1 MFTTIIIFLL
11 ILSLLVFVHE
21 FGHFFTARKFG
32 VKADEFGIGFPPR
45 AIGIYKDSKNRW
57 RKLIG
62 NKELD
67 SLEGDDKP
75 VDTVYSLNWL
85 PLGGFVKI
93 KGQDGENPQDQ
104 DSFGSKKIWKRA
116 IILVAGVFMNVV
128 LAFVLF
134 STCYIIGAPQSVAS
148 GGKIQITEVSK
159 NSPAAVGGVLSGD
172 VISSIDGINFETISD
187 LQEYINVKGGQ
198 EISLAIVR
206 QDEVVNLNVI
216 PEVKDDKALIGIGLD
231 QIDVVSYPFFQA
243 IWEGLKHTVIL
254 FWMIIVA
261 FFKLIY
267 DLIVGTGV
275 GDAVGGPIRIAQMTG
290 EVARFGLVNLFNF
303 TALLSLNLAVIN
315 LLPLPALDGGRI
327 LFLIIEKIKGK
338 PVKRETEALV
348 HNIGFMLLMALIVLI
363 TYKDIARMF

>member
-45 AIGIYKDSKNRW
+45 AIGFYKDSQHRW

-67 SLEGDDKP
+67 SLEGDKKP

-93 KGQDGENPQDQ
+93 KGQDGESPQDQ

-116 IILVAGVFMNVV
+116 VILVAGVFMNVV
-128 LAFVLF
+128 LAFILF
-134 STCYIIGAPQSVAS
+134 SACYIIGAPQSVTS

-159 NSPAAVGGVLSGD
+159 NSPAAGAGVLSGD
-172 VISSIDGINFETISD
+172 VISSVDGISFENVPD
-187 LQEYINVKGGQ
+187 LQEYIALKGGQ
-198 EISLAIVR
+198 EISLELIR
-206 QDEVVNLNVI
+206 QDKILSLLVT
-216 PEVKDDKALIGIGLD
+216 PEVRDDRALIGIGLD
-231 QIDVVSYPFFQA
+231 QIDFVSYPFFQA
-243 IWEGLKHTVIL
+243 IWEGLKHTAIL
-254 FWMIIVA
+254 FWFIIIA

-267 DLIVGTGV
+267 NLVIGAGV